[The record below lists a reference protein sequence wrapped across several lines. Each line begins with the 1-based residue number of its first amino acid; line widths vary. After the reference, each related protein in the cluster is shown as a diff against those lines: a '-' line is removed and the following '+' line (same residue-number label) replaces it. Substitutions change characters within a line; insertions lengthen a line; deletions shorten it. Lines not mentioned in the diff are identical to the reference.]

1 MTAWAVSKKPAKK
14 AMIVGDIPRIYIWLG
29 PPVAFWLLVLWWATR

>member
-1 MTAWAVSKKPAKK
+1 MTAWAASRKRAKK
-14 AMIVGDIPRIYIWLG
+14 ATIVGKIPRIYIWLG